1 MDFKQAQAQVQKFG
15 AFLSAM
21 VMPNIGVF
29 LGWGVLTAFF
39 IETGWCPNEYLA
51 KLVSP
56 ILTYLLPCLIGYT
69 AGMNLYGRRGGV
81 IGAFATVGVV
91 VGSNV
96 TMLVGGMVMGPIAA
110 WLLKK
115 FDQVVEGHV
124 KTGLEMLVDNFSLG
138 LIGIALC
145 VLGYVGVAPVMMT
158 VQNFLAGGVNYMT
171 EEHLIPLAA
180 LFVQP
185 AQILFLNN
193 AINHGIMVPLG
204 LQQTAELGKSVL
216 FLVEANGA
224 IWVGLAAAFAVF
236 GTGIAKKTAPGAVV
250 IMFLGGIAEVCF
262 PYCLMMPITIIG
274 PIVGNMF
281 SLFMLTMFDG
291 GAVGPPSPGSV
302 FAFYLMTPKSSM
314 LINTIAYFG
323 SMAITFVVT
332 SAILKFGKQPGSE
345 KDEELSETTLTPAVA
360 GTASPILTGNI
371 NKVIFACD
379 AGMGSSAMGVSI
391 LKDKLKKAGLS
402 PEIVHVAVSDIPS
415 DADVV
420 VTNENLAKRA
430 VKVTGGKVPILTL
443 ANFMDQQEYDRIVSQ
458 ITNGTQEFPNKLPIF
473 GKANIVLGAKFSSK
487 REAIAACGDIFIQRG
502 YTDPQYKED
511 MFERD
516 KDVSVYLGNGV
527 AMPHGLNSSKKSI
540 RNSGICFI
548 QVPEG
553 VDFDGNMAYL
563 LIGVAGN
570 EEEHVDI
577 LGKIGM
583 ALTTGD
589 NNERLR
595 TANNKQEVLDILKF

>member
-1 MDFKQAQAQVQKFG
+1 
-15 AFLSAM
+15 
-21 VMPNIGVF
+21 
-29 LGWGVLTAFF
+29 
-39 IETGWCPNEYLA
+39 
-51 KLVSP
+51 
-56 ILTYLLPCLIGYT
+56 
-69 AGMNLYGRRGGV
+69 
-81 IGAFATVGVV
+81 
-91 VGSNV
+91 
-96 TMLVGGMVMGPIAA
+96 
-110 WLLKK
+110 
-115 FDQVVEGHV
+115 
-124 KTGLEMLVDNFSLG
+124 
-138 LIGIALC
+138 
-145 VLGYVGVAPVMMT
+145 
-158 VQNFLAGGVNYMT
+158 VQNFLASGVNYMT

-236 GTGIAKKTAPGAVV
+236 GNGIAKKTAPGAVV

-291 GAVGPPSPGSV
+291 GVVGPPSPGSV
-302 FAFYLMTPKSSM
+302 FAFYLMTPKSSL

-332 SAILKFGKQPGSE
+332 SAILKFGKQSGKE
-345 KDEELSETTLTPAVA
+345 KDEKLGAATFAPAVA
-360 GTASPILTGNI
+360 ITAPSVLTGDVK
-371 NKVIFACD
+371 KVIFACD

-391 LKDKLKKAGLS
+391 LKDKLKKVGLT
-402 PEIVHVAVSDIPS
+402 PEIAHVAVSNIPA

-443 ANFMDQQEYDRIVSQ
+443 ANFMNQQEYDRIVNQ
-458 ITNGTQEFPNKLPIF
+458 ITNGTQKISTKVPIF
-473 GKANIVLGAKFSSK
+473 GEDNIVLGAKFASK

-502 YTDPQYKED
+502 YTDQQYKED
-511 MFERD
+511 MFKRD
-516 KDVSVYLGNGV
+516 EDNSVYLGNGV
-527 AMPHGLNSSKKSI
+527 AMPHGLDSSKKSI

-553 VDFDGNMAYL
+553 VDFDGNTAYL

-583 ALTTGD
+583 SLTTDD
-589 NNERLR
+589 NIERLR